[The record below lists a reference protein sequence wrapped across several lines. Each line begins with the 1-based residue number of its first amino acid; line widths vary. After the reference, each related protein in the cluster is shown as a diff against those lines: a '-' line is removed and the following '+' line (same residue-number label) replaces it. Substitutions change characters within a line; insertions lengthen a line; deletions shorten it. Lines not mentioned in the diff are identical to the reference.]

1 MSPQNTATQVVFR
14 VIEAMEG
21 PHRGQILRLRVAEGE
36 APGVKE
42 LKGARLIARSPAGDR
57 VSLKVTAFSHI
68 GGKPSDSRLQRTGRV
83 DLVVEPEGKGD
94 PPIARQWDVT
104 ISD

>member
-1 MSPQNTATQVVFR
+1 MSPQSTATGVVFR

-36 APGVKE
+36 TPTVKD
-42 LKGARLIARSPAGDR
+42 LKGARLIAKSPGGDR
-57 VSLKVTAFSHI
+57 VSLKVNSFSHI

-94 PPIARQWDVT
+94 LPVARLWDVT